1 MLRLGQLS
9 HDLAITAFYHTISHQ
24 ERKFSVLKQSMREC
38 EKTVKMY
45 DQWNKTV
52 EAYDQVQKD
61 SWKRRIDWTR
71 NLSKKTS
78 KSLQAKSAT
87 QQSQK
92 RNCEQDQDKN
102 AQRDTWTSTNILHL
116 LNETHLQRDR
126 NEMILQQQY
135 TCTLGELNMDIKQ
148 MTNS

>member
-1 MLRLGQLS
+1 
-9 HDLAITAFYHTISHQ
+9 
-24 ERKFSVLKQSMREC
+24 MREC
-38 EKTVKMY
+38 EKTVKVY

-92 RNCEQDQDKN
+92 RNCEQDH
-102 AQRDTWTSTNILHL
+102 TWTSANILHL
-116 LNETHLQRDR
+116 LDETHLQRDR